1 MDVTVYST
9 FTGGCAFLEH
19 IYEWVWQF
27 RATLWVCRL
36 GLGGCDWV
44 WVGVTGCGWVG
55 KMIKLFNKCLLL
67 SRKFYL
73 TTAVF
78 WTIYY
83 KDELSVAASSRNHVI
98 GLSKTRWVERYKAH
112 ENYYFFEF
120 IVAMCDSIYNP
131 HLYEE
136 FYKYLE
142 N

>member
-1 MDVTVYST
+1 MS
-9 FTGGCAFLEH
+9 GCDSLE
-19 IYEWVWQF
+19 QLF
-27 RATLWVCRL
+27 
-36 GLGGCDWV
+36 GCVDWV

-55 KMIKLFNKCLLL
+55 KMIKPFNKCLLL

-120 IVAMCDSIYNP
+120 IVATFDSIYNP